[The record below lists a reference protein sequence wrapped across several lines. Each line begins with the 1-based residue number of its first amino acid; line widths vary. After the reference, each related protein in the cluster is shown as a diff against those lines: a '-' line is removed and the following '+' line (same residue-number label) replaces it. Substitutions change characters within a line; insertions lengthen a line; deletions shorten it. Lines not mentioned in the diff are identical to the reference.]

1 MRLLP
6 KLVLRMNLLLRYGI
20 VKTVAT
26 GANTDRDE
34 PVRQRSLRDHN
45 LGLAMRH
52 VASSPTPMSRADLAG
67 VTGLTKAT
75 VSALVDEL
83 LAGGLLA
90 EVAPPP
96 RTGAGR
102 PPVGLTLTPKGPA
115 GLGLEVNVDYLAA
128 CLLDLT
134 GAQRQLEIRRGDQR
148 GRPPRRVL
156 SDLARL
162 AAETV
167 RAADSEGLR
176 VGGIAVGMPGLV
188 TGGLVQLAPNLGW
201 RGVEVA
207 TALTTRLGSLGISVA
222 DHQVTVDNEAN
233 LAALAELHAA
243 AQPRPSFLYI
253 SGEIGVGAGIVLDGQ
268 LLRGTRGYGGELG
281 HVTIRPDGPPCRC
294 GARGCLEAYANQETL
309 LRTAGLDPGSGVE
322 RLVELAKRG
331 GRRPLA
337 ALGEVGSALGVAAAG
352 VVNLLDVDTVVLGG
366 IYAPLSAWL
375 AEPVSREIAQRSIT
389 SVLGAGHRAR
399 LGAGTDRHRCRCG
412 RIGGPS
418 HPGRSRALARVQLM
432 PRGGRRVRRGA
443 ALTAGVRFAVPWISH
458 APATARSGPERRCDG
473 RCPR

>member
-1 MRLLP
+1 MVGAGRVIAAERKHVIVVKCHAVGPSLGESAHGFGWVESGPGRVTERVAGLPTHGPEPERELVRLGGYGQVSHVHLLP
-6 KLVLRMNLLLRYGI
+6 RLVLRMNLLLRYGT
-20 VKTVAT
+20 VKAVAT
-26 GANTDRDE
+26 GANIDRDE

-45 LGLAMRH
+45 LGLALRH

-102 PPVGLTLTPKGPA
+102 PPVGLTLTTKGPA
-115 GLGLEVNVDYLAA
+115 GLGLEVNVDYVAA

-148 GRPPRRVL
+148 GRPPGRVL

-162 AAETV
+162 AAEIV
-167 RAADSEGLR
+167 RAADGEGLR
-176 VGGIAVGMPGLV
+176 VGGIAVGVPGLV

-207 TALTTRLGSLGISVA
+207 TALTTRLGSLGIGVA
-222 DHQVTVDNEAN
+222 DDQVTVDNEAN
-233 LAALAELHAA
+233 LAALAELHAST
-243 AQPRPSFLYI
+243 QPRQSFLYI
-253 SGEIGVGAGIVLDGQ
+253 SGEIGVGAGIVLAGR

-281 HVTIRPDGPPCRC
+281 HVTIRPDGPVCRC
-294 GARGCLEAYANQETL
+294 GARGCLEAYANQEAL
-309 LRTAGLDPGSGVE
+309 LRRAGLDPGSGVE
-322 RLVELAKRG
+322 RLVELAERG

-337 ALGEVGSALGVAAAG
+337 ALAEVGFALGVAAAG
-352 VVNLLDVDTVVLGG
+352 VVNSARRRHGG
-366 IYAPLSAWL
+366 ARRHL
-375 AEPVSREIAQRSIT
+375 
-389 SVLGAGHRAR
+389 RAAV
-399 LGAGTDRHRCRCG
+399 GV
-412 RIGGPS
+412 
-418 HPGRSRALARVQLM
+418 AR
-432 PRGGRRVRRGA
+432 
-443 ALTAGVRFAVPWISH
+443 
-458 APATARSGPERRCDG
+458 
-473 RCPR
+473 